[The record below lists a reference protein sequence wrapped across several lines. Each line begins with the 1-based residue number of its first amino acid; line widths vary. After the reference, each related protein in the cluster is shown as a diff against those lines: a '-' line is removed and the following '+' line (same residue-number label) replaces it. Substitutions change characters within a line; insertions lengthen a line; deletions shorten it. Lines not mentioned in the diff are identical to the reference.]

1 MHTLPRFSVDCDI
14 VIKDKKELKKI
25 KEVLKKI
32 GYQKIEES
40 KKSTPYHGTF
50 VRYEKEIEKGF
61 KVSMDIFIEKVLD
74 RQTGAVLDAKWIFEN
89 AIDQDLKGKTF
100 QEKLKAKVTT
110 RDALIIMK
118 LLSCRETDIRDIFM
132 ILPGVTDLSFIK
144 NEINKRTNFEK
155 QYDKLKNK
163 VLSKDFKDNLQGV
176 FGFLPEA
183 TFEKHKESVLKLLK

>member
-1 MHTLPRFSVDCDI
+1 LHTLPRFSVDCDI

-118 LLSCRETDIRDIFM
+118 LLSCRETDIRDE
-132 ILPGVTDLSFIK
+132 VKDLSFIK
-144 NEINKRTNFEK
+144 NEINKKANFAK
-155 QYDKLKNK
+155 QYEKLKNK
-163 VLSKDFKDNLQGV
+163 VLSKDFKNNLQGV
-176 FGFLPEA
+176 FGFLPEQ
-183 TFEKHKESVLKLLK
+183 TF

>member
-100 QEKLKAKVTT
+100 QEKLQEKQQTWKTDLATLVQGELLPFEQVKKE
-110 RDALIIMK
+110 IMK
-118 LLSCRETDIRDIFM
+118 
-132 ILPGVTDLSFIK
+132 K
-144 NEINKRTNFEK
+144 IN
-155 QYDKLKNK
+155 
-163 VLSKDFKDNLQGV
+163 
-176 FGFLPEA
+176 
-183 TFEKHKESVLKLLK
+183 